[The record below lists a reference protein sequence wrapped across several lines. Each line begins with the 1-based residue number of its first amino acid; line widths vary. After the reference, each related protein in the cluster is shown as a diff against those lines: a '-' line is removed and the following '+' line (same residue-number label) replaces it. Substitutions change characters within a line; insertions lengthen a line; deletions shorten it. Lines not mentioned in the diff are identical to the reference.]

1 MNILK
6 RVLLAALIGVAQPE
20 TSPPVCNGLNTCGS
34 ITC

>member
-6 RVLLAALIGVAQPE
+6 SVLLAALIGVAQLE
-20 TSPPVCNGLNTCGS
+20 TSSPVCNGLNTCGS